1 MILSNDIFLSD
12 SELLNRLLQIPL
24 NEMRGSNMQEIIE
37 NLLHGSDKN
46 EAVFMI
52 KEIAQRYGEI
62 RLKLGDYFTNSS
74 QIFEHYK
81 LRLSQLKQETF
92 ITVILDNKH
101 RIIIDQ
107 VISIGILNKSLVHP
121 REVFV
126 PALERR
132 AAAIVLCHCHPSG
145 DPKPSTQD
153 KEITKRLV
161 EVGKLIGINVLD
173 HLIIGDNGYYSFVD
187 EDVMPA

>member
-1 MILSNDIFLSD
+1 
-12 SELLNRLLQIPL
+12 
-24 NEMRGSNMQEIIE
+24 
-37 NLLHGSDKN
+37 
-46 EAVFMI
+46 
-52 KEIAQRYGEI
+52 
-62 RLKLGDYFTNSS
+62 
-74 QIFEHYK
+74 
-81 LRLSQLKQETF
+81 
-92 ITVILDNKH
+92 
-101 RIIIDQ
+101 Q